1 MSQMK
6 RSVRVAIAAVGS
18 LLLAASCN
26 ANETA
31 SAGGAQVAAS
41 AAIDTAAISAN
52 SPASSN
58 WLTYG
63 GSYNSNHFSALKKID
78 TSNVD
83 KLGLAWTYDLNTTHH
98 GVESIPV
105 VVDGVM
111 YVTAPWN
118 AVHALD
124 ATTGEQ
130 IWSYDPRVPRSVAR
144 KGCCDVV
151 NRGVAVYQGKV
162 FEATFDGRLI
172 ALDAATGKLVWSTD
186 TLPDGNHNYTIT
198 GAPLA
203 ANGKVIIG
211 NGGAEYFGARG
222 YVSAYD
228 AQTGELDWRWHTVPG
243 DPDKP
248 YENAA
253 MEKAAKTWDPK
264 TKYWKQGGGGT
275 VWQSFSYDPKL
286 DLLYFGTGNA
296 DPWDP
301 NSRGGP
307 KYDSLYTASIVALKL
322 STGKYVWHYQTTP
335 ADMSDYD
342 SDQDL
347 ALTSLK
353 IDGESVPVI
362 MNANK
367 NGFFFVLDR
376 RNGKFIS
383 AENFTPANWATGY
396 TKEGKPILTGLGQ
409 SGKPFETIPGPYAAH
424 NWQAASYSPETGL
437 AYIPAQLIPIV
448 MAPVGN
454 DPESKGKAGGINSGN
469 GWNTGMQLVG
479 GGKTTPFGRLIAWNP
494 VTQKQAWAHDYPA
507 PWNGGTLA
515 TAGNLVFQATADG
528 RLVAFNAQNGE
539 SRWES
544 SLGQGAIAGPIT
556 YSVDGTQYV
565 TIAVGWGGSAGQSF
579 SATDRQGPGTVFT
592 FALGGKAT
600 PPEFAKRKTAP
611 LLSGVAYDPKDVAA
625 GTAVYL
631 NNCAICHG
639 TPGQNKGGSV
649 PNLGYVDAA
658 IIKSL
663 GSFVFN
669 GPYVS
674 NGMPDFTDRLTQDDV
689 TKLKAFIQATA
700 TAVGKQ

>member
-1 MSQMK
+1 
-6 RSVRVAIAAVGS
+6 
-18 LLLAASCN
+18 
-26 ANETA
+26 
-31 SAGGAQVAAS
+31 
-41 AAIDTAAISAN
+41 
-52 SPASSN
+52 
-58 WLTYG
+58 
-63 GSYNSNHFSALKKID
+63 
-78 TSNVD
+78 
-83 KLGLAWTYDLNTTHH
+83 
-98 GVESIPV
+98 
-105 VVDGVM
+105 
-111 YVTAPWN
+111 
-118 AVHALD
+118 
-124 ATTGEQ
+124 
-130 IWSYDPRVPRSVAR
+130 
-144 KGCCDVV
+144 GCCDVV

-162 FEATFDGRLI
+162 YEATFDGRLI

-186 TLPDGNHNYTIT
+186 TLPEGNHNYTIT
-198 GAPLA
+198 SAPLA

-228 AQTGELDWRWHTVPG
+228 AQTGKLDWRWHTVPG

-253 MEKAAKTWDPK
+253 MKKAAKTWDPK

-307 KYDSLYTASIVALKL
+307 EHDSLYTASIVALKL

-342 SDQDL
+342 TDQDL
-347 ALTSLK
+347 ALTTLK
-353 IDGESVPVI
+353 IDGKNVPVI

-383 AENFTPANWATGY
+383 ADNFTPANWATGY
-396 TKEGKPILTGLGQ
+396 TKDGKPILTGLGQ
-409 SGKPFETIPGPYAAH
+409 SGKPFETIPGPYGAH

-437 AYIPAQLIPIV
+437 AYIPAQLIPLV
-448 MAPVGN
+448 MVPVGN
-454 DPESKGKAGGINSGN
+454 DPESKDKAGGINSGN

-479 GGKTTPFGRLIAWNP
+479 AGKTTPFGRLIAWNP

-507 PWNGGTLA
+507 PWSGGTLA

-544 SLGQGAIAGPIT
+544 SLGQGAIAGPMT

-565 TIAVGWGGSAGQSF
+565 TIAVGWGGAGGQSF
-579 SATDRQGPGTVFT
+579 SATDREGPGTVFT
-592 FALGGKAT
+592 FALGGNAT
-600 PPEFAKRKTAP
+600 PPEFAKRQTAP
-611 LLSGVAYDPKDVAA
+611 LLSGVAYDPKDVAP
-625 GTAVYL
+625 GTALYV

-639 TPGQNKGGSV
+639 TPGQNQGGSV
-649 PNLGYVDAA
+649 PNLGY
-658 IIKSL
+658 
-663 GSFVFN
+663 
-669 GPYVS
+669 
-674 NGMPDFTDRLTQDDV
+674 
-689 TKLKAFIQATA
+689 
-700 TAVGKQ
+700 